1 MKPMSAGHP
10 SFGRSCRVL
19 LCALAPFT
27 LAACADEGTDAET
40 VARVEGHR
48 LTVEEVVELT
58 VDNEN
63 LPVSADV
70 VEAIAGLWIDY
81 TLLARV
87 AATDSTLEAIDFTP
101 LVRARLDQ
109 EALGALGDSA
119 IQADTVV
126 TEADARAWHETSG
139 EGVRFRASHIMLQ
152 YPPQATQA
160 QRDSVRERLAGI
172 RDDILAGASFEATAR
187 EVSQDPGSAPQ
198 GGDLG
203 YFSPGDLVRPFEEAV
218 EALEPGEMSDIVA
231 TPMGL
236 HVIRLEDRERPDFAE
251 VSSEV
256 VARLRM
262 ERLQQAESL
271 YVSGVEERA
280 GALTVVDGAVE
291 VARDLARNP
300 SVSLSGRAARRPLVE
315 WGSGS
320 LEAARYLQLLRLE
333 PPVFHEQVAGGSV
346 EALEDFLEALARREL
361 ILAEA
366 EQMGLTASPE
376 RVDSLA
382 SEAASQI
389 REAARRLDL
398 IPLDRA
404 PGEDLE
410 RAVQRAVLGALEDNL
425 AGANPSI
432 LLGPLTYQLRSGHA
446 HSISNAGVGRAVLE
460 LGRQRAARGASPM
473 DSVMPL
479 DTTPPGGGS

>member
-1 MKPMSAGHP
+1 MKGLTTKSTY
-10 SFGRSCRVL
+10 RL
-19 LCALAPFT
+19 LVCALGSMA
-27 LAACADEGTDAET
+27 LAACGDDGSDAET
-40 VARVEGHR
+40 VARVDGYR
-48 LTVEEVVELT
+48 LTVDEVVELT
-58 VDNEN
+58 VDEEQ

-81 TLLARV
+81 TLFAEV
-87 AATDSTLEAIDFTP
+87 AARDSTLDDIDFTP

-109 EALGALGDSA
+109 EALATLGDSA

-126 TEADARAWHETSG
+126 TEADAQAWYETSG
-139 EGVRFRASHIMLQ
+139 EGVRFRARHIMLQ

-160 QRDSVRERLAGI
+160 QRDSVRERLAGV
-172 RDDILAGASFEATAR
+172 RDEILAGASFEATAR

-203 YFSPGDLVRPFEEAV
+203 YFGPGDLVRPFEEAV
-218 EALEPGEMSDIVA
+218 RALDPGEMSDVVA

-236 HVIRLEDRERPDFAE
+236 HLIRLEDRERPDFAE
-251 VSSEV
+251 VSTNV
-256 VARLRM
+256 VAQLRM

-280 GALTVVDGAVE
+280 GALNVVDGAVE

-300 SVSLSGRAARRPLVE
+300 SIRLSGRAARRPLVE
-315 WGSGS
+315 WDSGS
-320 LEAARYLQLLRLE
+320 LEAARYLELLRLE
-333 PPVFHEQVAGGSV
+333 PPVFQEQVANGSV
-346 EALEDFLEALARREL
+346 EALEDFLSALARREL

-366 EQMGLTASPE
+366 ESMGLTASPE

-382 SEAASQI
+382 AEAASQI

-410 RAVQRAVLGALEDNL
+410 PAVQRAVMQALQDNL
-425 AGANPSI
+425 SGANPS
-432 LLGPLTYQLRSGHA
+432 LPLGPLSYQLRSGRA

-473 DSVMPL
+473 DSVVPQ
-479 DTTPPGGGS
+479 DTTPPGGGA

>member
-1 MKPMSAGHP
+1 MKSLATTSMY
-10 SFGRSCRVL
+10 RLL
-19 LCALAPFT
+19 LCALGSFA
-27 LAACADEGTDAET
+27 LAACADDGNDAET
-40 VARVEGHR
+40 VARVEGYR
-48 LTVEEVVELT
+48 LTVDEVVELT
-58 VDNEN
+58 VDDED

-81 TLLARV
+81 TLFAEV
-87 AATDSTLEAIDFTP
+87 AATDSTLDDIDFSP

-109 EALGALGDSA
+109 EALATLGDSA

-126 TEADARAWHETSG
+126 TEADARAWYETSG
-139 EGVRFRASHIMLQ
+139 EGVRFRARHIMLQ

-160 QRDSVRERLAGI
+160 QRDSVRERLAEI

-203 YFSPGDLVRPFEEAV
+203 YFAPGDLVRPFEEAV
-218 EALEPGEMSDIVA
+218 EALDPGEMSDVVA

-236 HVIRLEDRERPDFAE
+236 HLIRLEDRERPDFTE
-251 VSSEV
+251 VSANV
-256 VARLRM
+256 VAQLRM

-280 GALTVVDGAVE
+280 GELNVVEGAVE

-300 SVSLSGRAARRPLVE
+300 SISLSGRAARRPLVE
-315 WGSGS
+315 WNSGS
-320 LEAARYLQLLRLE
+320 LEAARYLELVRLE
-333 PPVFHEQVAGGSV
+333 PPVFHDQVANGSV
-346 EALEDFLEALARREL
+346 EALADFLTALARREL

-366 EQMGLTASPE
+366 EGMGLTASPE

-382 SEAASQI
+382 AEAANQI

-410 RAVQRAVLGALEDNL
+410 PAVQRAVLGALEDNL
-425 AGANPSI
+425 SGANPS
-432 LLGPLTYQLRSGHA
+432 LPLGPLSYQLRSGRA

-460 LGRQRAARGASPM
+460 LGRQRAGRGASPM
-473 DSVMPL
+473 DSVVPQ

>member
-1 MKPMSAGHP
+1 MKALSTGKTY
-10 SFGRSCRVL
+10 RLL
-19 LCALAPFT
+19 LCALGPVA
-27 LAACADEGTDAET
+27 LAACADDGNDAET
-40 VARVEGHR
+40 VARVDGYR
-48 LTVEEVVELT
+48 LTVDELVELT
-58 VDNEN
+58 VDDEE

-70 VEAIAGLWIDY
+70 VEALAGLWIDY
-81 TLLARV
+81 TLFAEV
-87 AATDSTLEAIDFTP
+87 AATDSTLDAIDFTP

-109 EALGALGDSA
+109 EALAALGDSA

-126 TEADARAWHETSG
+126 TDEDARAWYETSG

-160 QRDSVRERLAGI
+160 QRDSVRERLSGI

-187 EVSQDPGSAPQ
+187 EFSQDPGSAQQ

-218 EALEPGEMSDIVA
+218 EALQPGEMSDVVA

-236 HVIRLEDRERPDFAE
+236 HLIRLEDRERPDFAE
-251 VSSEV
+251 VSTDV

-271 YVSGVEERA
+271 YVAGVEERA
-280 GALTVVDGAVE
+280 GELSVVDGAVE

-320 LEAARYLQLLRLE
+320 LSAARYLELVRLE
-333 PPVFHEQVAGGSV
+333 PPVFHEQVANGSV
-346 EALEDFLEALARREL
+346 EALEDFLGALARREL

-366 EQMGLTASPE
+366 EGMGLTASPQ
-376 RVDSLA
+376 RVDSLTA
-382 SEAASQI
+382 EAASQI

-398 IPLDRA
+398 IPLERA

-410 RAVQRAVLGALEDNL
+410 PAVQRAVLGALEDNL
-425 AGANPSI
+425 SGANPSI
-432 LLGPLTYQLRSGHA
+432 PLGPLSYQLRSGHA

-473 DSVMPL
+473 DNAVPL
-479 DTTPPGGGS
+479 DSTPSGGGS